1 MTSDEQ
7 TPAAG
12 AEPDDAAVPVS
23 PTAPSLAAP
32 PGADPAED
40 PTVVAAETSAPQP
53 ARQRSVVGFWVV
65 GLLVVGLVAG
75 ALGGLAAL
83 LAGVLS
89 SSDWAGLVAVL
100 AGFMVAAG
108 VAGIGWLVLV
118 LVTVRRRVPEGRRTR
133 VTAISVG
140 AVAVTL
146 ALGYAL
152 SQVSGIGSGA
162 SALVVGAVAV
172 VAALL
177 PPELVSREERRAVA
191 ADGTTADRRG

>member
-12 AEPDDAAVPVS
+12 AVPDDTAVPVS
-23 PTAPSLAAP
+23 PTVPALPAPVGGD
-32 PGADPAED
+32 GAQA
-40 PTVVAAETSAPQP
+40 PTVVATGSSAPP
-53 ARQRSVVGFWVV
+53 VARPRSVVGFWVV
-65 GLLVVGLVAG
+65 GLLVVGLVAL
-75 ALGGLAAL
+75 ALGGLAAV
-83 LAGVLS
+83 LAGVTA

-146 ALGYAL
+146 AVGYAL
-152 SQVSGIGSGA
+152 SRVSGIGSGA

-177 PPELVSREERRAVA
+177 PPELVSREERRAAGGV
-191 ADGTTADRRG
+191 GTRP

>member
-7 TPAAG
+7 TPAGG
-12 AEPDDAAVPVS
+12 AVPDDAAAPVS
-23 PTAPSLAAP
+23 PSASALPAPV
-32 PGADPAED
+32 GADAAQA
-40 PTVVAAETSAPQP
+40 PTVVATGSSAPP
-53 ARQRSVVGFWVV
+53 AARPRSVVGFWVV
-65 GLLVVGLVAG
+65 GLLVVGLVAV

-83 LAGVLS
+83 LAGVAS

-118 LVTVRRRVPEGRRTR
+118 LVTVRRRLPEGRRTR

-177 PPELVSREERRAVA
+177 PPELVSREERRVPPGG
-191 ADGTTADRRG
+191 GTTVDRRA

>member
-12 AEPDDAAVPVS
+12 AVPDDAAVPAS
-23 PTAPSLAAP
+23 PPGPSLAAP
-32 PGADPAED
+32 AGVDPAQAQ
-40 PTVVAAETSAPQP
+40 TVVASGGAAPLP
-53 ARQRSVVGFWVV
+53 ARQRSVVGFWVT
-65 GLLVVGLVAG
+65 GLLVVALVAG

-83 LAGVLS
+83 LAGLAS

-118 LVTVRRRVPEGRRTR
+118 LLTVRRRVPEGRRTR

-177 PPELVSREERRAVA
+177 PPELVSREERRALA
-191 ADGTTADRRG
+191 AGATTPDRRG